1 MKVSRS
7 RCQVHLEW
15 EWNTGLLLTFPWA
28 DSNISY
34 LLKCIHSI
42 VIYVDENEE
51 QVVGILLG
59 ESPRVGEDGELIKCF
74 PAR

>member
-1 MKVSRS
+1 M
-7 RCQVHLEW
+7 H
-15 EWNTGLLLTFPWA
+15 
-28 DSNISY
+28 

-42 VIYVDENEE
+42 VIDVDENEE

-74 PAR
+74 LAYRALSLRLESRERSNH